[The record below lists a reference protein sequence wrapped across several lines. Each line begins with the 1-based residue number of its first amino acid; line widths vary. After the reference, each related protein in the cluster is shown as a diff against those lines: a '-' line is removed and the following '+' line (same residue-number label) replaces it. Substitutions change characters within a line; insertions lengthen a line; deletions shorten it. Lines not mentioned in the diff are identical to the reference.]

1 MREPFEFEICA
12 IPGAEPI
19 PMRQIPERLGDLPR
33 EKHLLIHCHHGGRS
47 LRVTEY
53 LRAQG
58 FPRVSNVAGGI
69 EAWAEQIDPTLRRY

>member
-1 MREPFEFEICA
+1 
-12 IPGAEPI
+12 
-19 PMRQIPERLGDLPR
+19 MRQIPERLGDLPR
-33 EKHLLIHCHHGGRS
+33 EKHLLIHCHHGARS

-58 FPRVSNVAGGI
+58 FTRVSNVAGGI